1 MRLASIL
8 LLIGVVCWAPLGFA
22 QDDIQKHRSCAYC
35 RMDRKTFGYSRMLVE
50 YSDGASVGTCSI
62 RCIVLDLTQNLTK
75 LPCSLKVG
83 DYQTKK
89 LIDADKA
96 FWVVGGNKRGVMT
109 QTAKWAFEKES
120 GAKEFI
126 NSYGGDSATFH
137 EALKAAYEEIY
148 EEVKDT
154 LERAE
159 ERKARGSS
167 PCKPPSR

>member
-1 MRLASIL
+1 MRLART
-8 LLIGVVCWAPLGFA
+8 LLIIGVLCWAPLGFA
-22 QDDIQKHRSCAYC
+22 QEDIQKHRSCAYC
-35 RMDRKTFGYSRMLVE
+35 GMDRKSFGHSRMFVE

-75 LPCSLKVG
+75 VPCSLKVG
-83 DYQTKK
+83 DYQTRK

-109 QTAKWAFEKES
+109 RKAKWAFEKES
-120 GAKEFI
+120 SAKDFI
-126 NSYGGDSATFH
+126 SSYGGDPATFH

-154 LERAE
+154 LEMAE